1 MPQAVVLDTDVASA
15 SFKRK
20 PLPLLVKVAT
30 MEPVITFVTFGE
42 LVKWTERR
50 HWASH
55 NRVAMDKWL
64 AAMPVLDSTEAIART
79 WGLLAAAADERG
91 RPRPQNDMW
100 IAAVCLT
107 YAIPL
112 ATLNLKDY
120 ADFEA
125 HHGLHIVKL

>member
-1 MPQAVVLDTDVASA
+1 MPQVVVMDTDVASA

-20 PLPLLVKVAT
+20 PLPLLIKVAA
-30 MEPVITFVTFGE
+30 MEPAITFVTFGE

-50 HWASH
+50 HWAPH
-55 NRVAMDKWL
+55 NRIAMDGWL
-64 AAMPVLDSTEAIART
+64 ATMPVLDSTEAIART
-79 WGLLAAAADERG
+79 WGSLAAAADERG

-107 YAIPL
+107 YDIPL

-120 ADFEA
+120 SDFEGY
-125 HHGLHIVKL
+125 HGLQIVRM

>member
-15 SFKRK
+15 FFKRK

-42 LVKWTERR
+42 LMKWTERR
-50 HWASH
+50 HWAPH
-55 NRVAMDKWL
+55 NRVAMDRWL
-64 AAMPVLDSTEAIART
+64 AAMPVLDSTETIART
-79 WGLLAAAADERG
+79 WGMLAAAADERG

-100 IAAVCLT
+100 IAAACLT
-107 YAIPL
+107 YDIPL

-120 ADFEA
+120 LDFESY
-125 HHGLHIVKL
+125 HGLNLVRA

>member
-1 MPQAVVLDTDVASA
+1 MDTDVASA

-20 PLPLLVKVAT
+20 PLPLLAKVAL

-42 LVKWTERR
+42 LVKWGERR
-50 HWASH
+50 HWAPH
-55 NRVAMDKWL
+55 NRVAMDRWL
-64 AAMPVLDSTEAIART
+64 DAMPVLDSTEAVART
-79 WGLLAAAADERG
+79 WGTLAAAADERG

-107 YAIPL
+107 YDIPV

-120 ADFEA
+120 ADFETN
-125 HHGLHIVKL
+125 HGLRVVKA

>member
-1 MPQAVVLDTDVASA
+1 MPQAVVMDTDVASA

-50 HWASH
+50 HWAPH
-55 NRVAMDKWL
+55 NRVAMDDWL
-64 AAMPVLDSTEAIART
+64 AAMPVLDSTEAVART
-79 WGLLAAAADERG
+79 WGALAAAADERG

-107 YAIPL
+107 YGIPL

-125 HHGLHIVKL
+125 HHGLRIVRL

>member
-1 MPQAVVLDTDVASA
+1 MPQAVVMDTDVASA

-20 PLPLLVKVAT
+20 PFPLLVKVSA

-50 HWASH
+50 HWAPH
-55 NRVAMDKWL
+55 HRVAMDNWL
-64 AAMPVLDSTEAIART
+64 AAMPVLDSSEDVART
-79 WGLLAAAADERG
+79 WGSLSAAADERG

-107 YAIPL
+107 YGIPL

-120 ADFEA
+120 ADFETC
-125 HHGLHIVKL
+125 HGLQIVKV